1 MSAHGWEAAGA
12 GSSIRMQ
19 RHFPAIRRAAD
30 HPQINKHTNQE
41 RTPATQNSCV
51 QEDFV
56 KLTSWVLGAVLTAA
70 PIMYAQTQDQQQ
82 PTNSPASSADQSSSP
97 SSTQPSNGAIPQA
110 DQAPASQ
117 VANQTTMPQSDQ
129 AAQAN
134 SSIPADQDTIYG
146 TGLTV
151 AELKQ
156 VGYSDAEIAQMRTD
170 SQMLMAASNNASTGT
185 ASGNQDQAP
194 SAANGVSQPSDT
206 NNNANAQ
213 PAQAQVNN
221 HAGLWGLLGLL
232 GLLGLAG
239 RARQRTVV
247 RREEVDTM
255 ASERDR
261 ARMMAW
267 RDAADRAADRDERQR
282 EIAAANEYRSRD
294 VADAERD
301 RIRLIAAREAAERT
315 ERERDIAAARKYSEQ
330 DIVSENDTQ
339 TQEMQDEQR
348 GRKVMD
354 IVRDRERNRR
364 RTA

>member
-1 MSAHGWEAAGA
+1 MAGKQPGQVARFACSGIFQPSDPPRIDLKLLNTTASKEHRQRSATASE
-12 GSSIRMQ
+12 
-19 RHFPAIRRAAD
+19 
-30 HPQINKHTNQE
+30 
-41 RTPATQNSCV
+41 
-51 QEDFV
+51 EDFV
-56 KLTSWVLGAVLTAA
+56 KLMSWVLGAVLTTA

-82 PTNSPASSADQSSSP
+82 PTNPPASSVGQSSSP
-97 SSTQPSNGAIPQA
+97 STGQAGQSSVPQPS
-110 DQAPASQ
+110 QAPAAQ

-129 AAQAN
+129 DAQTN
-134 SSIPADQDTIYG
+134 SSVPADQDTIYG
-146 TGLTV
+146 TGMTV

-156 VGYSDAEIAQMRTD
+156 AGYSDGEIAQMRTD
-170 SQMLMAASNNASTGT
+170 SQMLMAANNKASTGT

-247 RREEVDTM
+247 RHEEVDTT
-255 ASERDR
+255 
-261 ARMMAW
+261 
-267 RDAADRAADRDERQR
+267 AADRDRVRMMARRDAVERAANRDERER
-282 EIAAANEYRSRD
+282 EIAAANEQRTRS

-301 RIRLIAAREAAERT
+301 RMPMMADHDAAERAARE
-315 ERERDIAAARKYSEQ
+315 RDLAIARKYDDQ
-330 DIVSENDTQ
+330 DIVSENDMENR
-339 TQEMQDEQR
+339 EMQDEQR